1 MDRLADAGSR
11 NVPRTRGKEDSG
23 KTTNYIITM
32 ESFSLVNSYLE
43 SELERI
49 SLRAYS
55 LIWDQPCQISVRS
68 ASRAQAS
75 AVVSDLI

>member
-1 MDRLADAGSR
+1 
-11 NVPRTRGKEDSG
+11 
-23 KTTNYIITM
+23 M

-55 LIWDQPCQISVRS
+55 LIWDQPCQTSVRS

-75 AVVSDLI
+75 AMVSNLI

>member
-1 MDRLADAGSR
+1 MARLADAGSR
-11 NVPRTRGKEDSG
+11 NVPRTREKEDSE
-23 KTTNYIITM
+23 KATNDIITM
-32 ESFSLVNSYLE
+32 GSFSLVSSYLE

-75 AVVSDLI
+75 AMVSNLI